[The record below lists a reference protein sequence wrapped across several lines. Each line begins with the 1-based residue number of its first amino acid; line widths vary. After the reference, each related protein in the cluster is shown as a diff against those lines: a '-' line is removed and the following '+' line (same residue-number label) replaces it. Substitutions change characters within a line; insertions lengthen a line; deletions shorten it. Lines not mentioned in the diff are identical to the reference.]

1 MQQKDSELA
10 GDSEEQEVSA
20 ESLSTTIVS
29 DDPHAVLVEFSS
41 VVADTQEYIIGAPA
55 EEADQGEEV
64 AIIQDN
70 QQQMDSHI
78 MKVVQQIVSQS
89 HGGHQIIV
97 RNVAADE
104 TPGISD
110 CGDTI
115 TIATPESL
123 TEQVAMTLANAIS
136 DGTILTTTTEGAM
149 ETPHTTVTMV
159 TAENIETIE
168 QEEQYVISSPD
179 EMEIQT
185 VVVV

>member
-1 MQQKDSELA
+1 
-10 GDSEEQEVSA
+10 
-20 ESLSTTIVS
+20 
-29 DDPHAVLVEFSS
+29 
-41 VVADTQEYIIGAPA
+41 
-55 EEADQGEEV
+55 
-64 AIIQDN
+64 
-70 QQQMDSHI
+70 MDSHI

-136 DGTILTTTTEGAM
+136 DGTILTTTTEGAV

-159 TAENIETIE
+159 TAENVEPIE
-168 QEEQYVISSPD
+168 QEEQYVIASPD

>member
-1 MQQKDSELA
+1 MQQKDSEPE

-20 ESLSTTIVS
+20 ESIAATIVS

-55 EEADQGEEV
+55 EEAVQGEEV
-64 AIIQDN
+64 SIIHDN

-97 RNVAADE
+97 RNVTADE

-110 CGDTI
+110 YGDTI

-136 DGTILTTTTEGAM
+136 DGTILTTTSEGAV
-149 ETPHTTVTMV
+149 ETPHTTVTML
-159 TAENIETIE
+159 TAENVETME
-168 QEEQYVISSPD
+168 QEEQYVIASPD
-179 EMEIQT
+179 EIEIQT